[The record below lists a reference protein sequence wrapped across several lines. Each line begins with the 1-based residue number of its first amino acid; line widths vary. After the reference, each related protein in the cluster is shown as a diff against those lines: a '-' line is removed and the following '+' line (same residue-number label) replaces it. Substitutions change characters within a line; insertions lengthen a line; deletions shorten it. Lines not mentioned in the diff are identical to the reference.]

1 MVLSLS
7 LVGKVEAE
15 EEVVVEEAVV
25 EEVEVEVV
33 TSPLLPTPLIV
44 SLSSTITATAEAR
57 PVMGEDGEGK
67 VARRGLWEGARAVE
81 AHAACE
87 CGAGQRGTV
96 LLHSGL
102 LGHHDGCA
110 SGQQQRSS
118 TRQRRQAQR
127 AARTGEQEEAHAHG
141 EREGDDG
148 QSPRWSSCNQG
159 SLDGDMHADAH
170 ALATGIR
177 RALSTSL
184 CTCSPCSRSR
194 RRARSRSRRRRR
206 YDAHDRWPDAGPDG
220 AADQG
225 RAGDLDLQG
234 HVRLLVHA
242 RAHVVHPL
250 PAP

>member
-1 MVLSLS
+1 MVLSLT
-7 LVGKVEAE
+7 LVGKVE
-15 EEVVVEEAVV
+15 EEVVVVVEEVV
-25 EEVEVEVV
+25 EEEVEVEVV

-67 VARRGLWEGARAVE
+67 VVRRGLWKGARAVE

-127 AARTGEQEEAHAHG
+127 AARTGEQEEAHARG

-148 QSPRWSSCNQG
+148 QSAQLELVQSSEFG
-159 SLDGDMHADAH
+159 SDMQADAH
-170 ALATGIR
+170 V
-177 RALSTSL
+177 TS
-184 CTCSPCSRSR
+184 CTCACTC
-194 RRARSRSRRRRR
+194 A
-206 YDAHDRWPDAGPDG
+206 
-220 AADQG
+220 
-225 RAGDLDLQG
+225 
-234 HVRLLVHA
+234 
-242 RAHVVHPL
+242 
-250 PAP
+250 